1 MRSAT
6 VLALAVAAMTGYSGA
21 AAQYLWQAREA
32 AQAAPA
38 GAAAGPVPSV
48 QGSGSGL
55 QIFIDPVTGQ
65 IRPPEQEDLRALAR
79 QPASPQ
85 FAPAPQLFFTRDGIP
100 GVRLDPS
107 FDSYMVAVKRVDG
120 AIDMDCLPGKAQAVD
135 AVRGST
141 APPASAQKKPAL
153 DEK

>member
-1 MRSAT
+1 MKSFVT
-6 VLALAVAAMTGYSGA
+6 VALAIAVASASSVAT
-21 AAQYLWQAREA
+21 AQYLWQAREA
-32 AQAAPA
+32 AQAVPS
-38 GAAAGPVPSV
+38 GTAAASVPN

-79 QPASPQ
+79 QPAIPQ
-85 FAPAPQLFFTRDGIP
+85 FTPVPQLFFGRDGIP

-107 FDSYMVAVKRVDG
+107 FDSYMVAIKRADG
-120 AIDMDCLPGKAQAVD
+120 ALDLACLPGKAQAVD
-135 AVRGST
+135 ALAGRVAPTGSV
-141 APPASAQKKPAL
+141 QKRSTL